1 METLEGSL
9 EHIVFRNEENGY
21 TVGKVLPVGEAKV
34 CTIVG
39 SLMGVQV
46 GETLICQGKWRSDKR
61 FGKQFAVELFE
72 VKIPST
78 TRGIEQYLSSG
89 SVAGVG
95 AAFAK
100 RIVDHFGDQT
110 LAIFDIAPHR
120 LLEIEGIGK
129 KKLERIQAS
138 WSKQKDIRQVM
149 IFLQNCGI
157 SPNYAQRIFKVYGQ
171 KSIEKVKENPY
182 RLSTEIEG
190 IGFKKSD
197 AVAQKMGLSEEA
209 PSRIASGIEFTLEQM
224 ARQGHSCYPID
235 RLIKE
240 AAMLLG
246 VALETVEKGLHEL
259 AAEGRVLLQL
269 LEQYEGRGAT
279 FVWSKLNYDHETSIA
294 EELQRLQFF
303 DDVCQKMDWEPALE
317 KSTKKHGITLA
328 LEQEHAVI
336 QSIEKKVH
344 IITGG
349 PGTGKSTITKIVL
362 DVCATKSTKIVL
374 AAPTGRAAKRLS
386 EITKQE
392 ASTIHSLLTFDFIT
406 HYFRKNKYEQLDCEV
421 LIVDEASMVDAFL
434 MSALLQAL
442 PDTCK
447 VILVGDV
454 DQLPSVGAGN
464 VLNDLIDS
472 DQVPVTRLEE
482 IFRQAANSQIV
493 LNAHRINQGIFP
505 TITTEKDS
513 DFFFIT
519 ERQPERILQHVLGL
533 IEKRLPKA
541 YNFDRLKDIQLLC
554 PMNKGKIGSVE
565 FNKLLQLHLN
575 PKKKDEQTGAG
586 PRKLVEGDK
595 VIQTRN
601 NYDKGI
607 YNGDIGYV
615 KKVSEVDKELL
626 VEFDGKTVDYEWA
639 ELMDLDLAYAVSV
652 HKYQGSESPCI
663 ILPIHEL
670 YNRLL
675 FRNLLYTGITR
686 GKRLVIVVGTKEAVS
701 MAIKNNRANQRYTG
715 LKTLLQKKQ
724 RGLPVIRP
732 VPTLGSPAYATWL
745 REEFNPFDTGIA
757 PPPALDFSVDLFS

>member
-1 METLEGSL
+1 MEILEGSL

-21 TVGKVLPVGEAKV
+21 TVGKVLPVGQAKV
-34 CTIVG
+34 CTVVG

-46 GETLICQGKWRSDKR
+46 GETLICKGQWRTDKR
-61 FGKQFAVELFE
+61 FGKQFVVEQFE

-78 TRGIEQYLSSG
+78 TRGIEQYLASG
-89 SVAGVG
+89 SVAGIG
-95 AAFAK
+95 AAFAN
-100 RIVDHFGDQT
+100 RIVDHFGEDT
-110 LAIFDIAPHR
+110 LTIFDMAPHR

-129 KKLERIQAS
+129 KKLERIQTS
-138 WSKQKDIRQVM
+138 WAKQKDIRQVM

-182 RLSTEIEG
+182 RLSTEIDG

-197 AVAQKMGLSEEA
+197 AVAQKMGLSIED
-209 PSRIASGIEFTLEQM
+209 PSRIASGIEYTLEQM
-224 ARQGHSCYPID
+224 ARHGHSCYPVE

-240 AAMLLG
+240 AAVLLG
-246 VALETVEKGLHEL
+246 VALELVEMALHEL
-259 AAEGRVLLQL
+259 AAQGRVLLQL
-269 LEQYEGRGAT
+269 LEQQEGRGTT
-279 FVWSKLNYDHETSIA
+279 FVWSKLNYEHETIIA
-294 EELQRLQFF
+294 AELQRLQFF
-303 DDVCQKMDWEPALE
+303 EDVCQDMNWATELE
-317 KSTKKHGITLA
+317 GSTKKQGITLA
-328 LEQEHAVI
+328 LEQEQAVV
-336 QSIEKKVH
+336 QSIKEKIH

-362 DVCATKSTKIVL
+362 DVCLKATTKIIL

-386 EITKQE
+386 EITQQE
-392 ASTIHSLLTFDFIT
+392 ASTIHSLLIFDFVT
-406 HYFRKNKYEQLDCEV
+406 HYFRKNKYDQLDCEV
-421 LIVDEASMVDAFL
+421 LIVDEASMIDAFL
-434 MSALLQAL
+434 MSALLQAV
-442 PDTCK
+442 PDACK

-472 DQVPVTRLEE
+472 GQVPVTRLQE

-505 TITTEKDS
+505 TITTNKDS

-519 ERQPERILQHVLGL
+519 ERQPERLIQHVLGL
-533 IEKRLPKA
+533 IDKRLPKA
-541 YNFDRLKDIQLLC
+541 YKFDRFKDIQLLC
-554 PMNKGKIGSVE
+554 PMNKGKIGSIE
-565 FNKLLQLHLN
+565 FNRVLQQQLN
-575 PKKKDEQTGAG
+575 PKKKNEQAGVG

-607 YNGDIGYV
+607 YNGDIGYI
-615 KKVSEVDKELL
+615 KKISEVDKEIL
-626 VEFDGKTVDYEWA
+626 VAFDDKLVDYEWG

-663 ILPIHEL
+663 ILPIHEA
-670 YNRLL
+670 YHRLL

-686 GKRLVIVVGTKEAVS
+686 GKRLVILVGTKEAVS
-701 MAIKNNRANQRYTG
+701 MAIKNNRANKRYTG
-715 LKTLLQKKQ
+715 LKTLLQQKQ
-724 RGLPVIRP
+724 RGLPIIRP
-732 VPTLGSPAYATWL
+732 VPMLGSLEYEKWL
-745 REEFNPFDTGIA
+745 REEYEPLIGSVF
-757 PPPALDFSVDLFS
+757 PANSLDLFS